1 MTLLDQGLGSH
12 ADAPHIG
19 RESPIRSVG
28 AEVLP
33 LATSVD
39 ASGDATTLRQPR
51 CIAGFTRQRVKFEFV
66 QMSLLE
72 NGAMKRLN
80 GIPADGA
87 LGQAEEFPISSSS
100 IRSSLERYEFI
111 GRFCVQ

>member
-19 RESPIRSVG
+19 RESPVRSVG

-39 ASGDATTLRQPR
+39 ARRGTRPR
-51 CIAGFTRQRVKFEFV
+51 CVNPDVLLASRGSVSNSNLCS
-66 QMSLLE
+66 SLLE

-87 LGQAEEFPISSSS
+87 LGQAEEFPI
-100 IRSSLERYEFI
+100 
-111 GRFCVQ
+111 